1 MSPAQKNQPDS
12 LTPNVVANF
21 PMKNPEVGMPTDDD
35 PELDKIMHDVGQEV
49 KKVGSKPKKHRFLWF
64 GGKSKKAE
72 VPFSAKPIEKTSLKP
87 APMPPNQAPLPVPA
101 PALPKP
107 DQNLPTSDDS
117 SKTSSPKNAQPAPA
131 PEKHSVPAFVIFV
144 TILFTGIL
152 IAVAYLSYK
161 NG

>member
-1 MSPAQKNQPDS
+1 MSPTQKNQPDT

-49 KKVGSKPKKHRFLWF
+49 
-64 GGKSKKAE
+64 
-72 VPFSAKPIEKTSLKP
+72 KTSLKP

-131 PEKHSVPAFVIFV
+131 LEKHSVPAFVIFV